1 MKLEEHIIDTI
12 KEWHLKIGYQEESIR
27 LYYPL
32 DSVKDFFDIV
42 INEQEDAERFCKIV
56 QNYLSEKMSEM
67 GEVKV
72 SLAKQRFCIEI
83 SKELNQYIAK
93 NIEASRFLQDFLE
106 AMSTGEVQAVR
117 TLFKSYAQSSH
128 GDYVEKPHHGE
139 GGIAFFFQEE
149 RIDPYVYCVEQ
160 DAFGLT
166 YHRFVRTEYEKMFL
180 KES

>member
-32 DSVKDFFDIV
+32 DSVKDFFDID
-42 INEQEDAERFCKIV
+42 INEKEDAEQFCRIV

-83 SKELNQYIAK
+83 SRELNQYIA
-93 NIEASRFLQDFLE
+93 NFIEASDFLRDFLE
-106 AMSTGEVQAVR
+106 TLLTGEIEAVR
-117 TLFKSYAQSSH
+117 TLFQSYAEKNH
-128 GDYVEKPHHGE
+128 GDYAEKPHHGE
-139 GGIAFFFQEE
+139 GGIAFSFLEE
-149 RIDPYVYCVEQ
+149 EIDPYVYCVEQ

-166 YHRFVRTEYEKMFL
+166 YHRFVRTEYEKLFL
-180 KES
+180 